1 MKVSMA
7 AKLRNQLT
15 PKVLRIINKISGI
28 ILIGFGISLIVGVLY
43 LGNLSH

>member
-1 MKVSMA
+1 MKVFMA

-28 ILIGFGISLIVGVLY
+28 ILIGFGIALVGGL
-43 LGNLSH
+43 LFWGTRSH